1 MFDFYEYFF
10 FGGGCKG
17 HRNALADAKIT
28 KNWAGLNIFYTL
40 LNIVMN
46 MLKLNLPETMDT
58 RSSMLYLIS
67 SGHFAITRIKG
78 GKYDP
83 DGDLMNLNISD
94 MNNMTPYGL
103 PLNMGL
109 IDFTGK
115 SYGRFIPYTP
125 TNKDVANCAIVYWN
139 KKDVPPIYRI
149 LWYARRLMELQSSI
163 SAAISNLKG
172 TVVVRCEKEQEKIVK
187 SAWRAADEGLPV
199 IFTYNGSKD
208 FGNPPELLC
217 NNITGDVLKQ
227 LQETYD
233 KTIADFCGEFGVNA
247 NMVLNKLS
255 GVSDKELS
263 QNDERNDILINA
275 VLNSVKEGLKNASE
289 MFGEEMTVELSFE
302 KVYNENNEESDKE
315 GEDDVETEENI

>member
-1 MFDFYEYFF
+1 MFDFYEFFF

-17 HRNALADAKIT
+17 HRNALAEAKIN

-46 MLKLNLPETMDT
+46 MVKLNLPKTMDA

-67 SGHFAITRIKG
+67 SGHFAITRIKN

-83 DGDLMNLNISD
+83 EGDLMNLNISD

-125 TNKDVANCAIVYWN
+125 TNIDIANCAIVYWN

-149 LWYARRLMELQSSI
+149 LWYAKRLMELQSSI
-163 SAAISNLKG
+163 SASISNLKG
-172 TVVVRCEKEQEKIVK
+172 TVVVRCEKEQENVVK
-187 SAWRAADEGLPV
+187 QAWRAADEGLPV
-199 IFTYNGSKD
+199 IFTYKGAEN

-263 QNDERNDILINA
+263 QNDQRNEILS
-275 VLNSVKEGLKNASE
+275 NSVINSIRDGLNDAKMLFNEDMS
-289 MFGEEMTVELSFE
+289 VEFSFE
-302 KVYNENNEESDKE
+302 NMYNGDDENTEEE
-315 GEDDVETEENI
+315 VTEDVETE

>member
-1 MFDFYEYFF
+1 MFDFYDFFF
-10 FGGGCKG
+10 FGAGCAK
-17 HRNALADAKIT
+17 HRNALREAQIN

-40 LNIVMN
+40 MNIVMN
-46 MLKLNLPETMDT
+46 MLKVKLPETMDS
-58 RSSMLYLIS
+58 RSFMLYLIA
-67 SGHFAITRIKG
+67 SGHVAITRIKN

-83 DGDLMNLNISD
+83 EGELMNLNISD

-109 IDFTGK
+109 VDFTGK

-125 TNKDVANCAIVYWN
+125 TNRDIANCAIVYWN

-149 LWYARRLMELQSSI
+149 LWYARRLMELQASM
-163 SAAISNLKG
+163 SAAIANLKG
-172 TVVVRCEKEQEKIVK
+172 TVVVRCEKEQEKTVK
-187 SAWRAADEGLPV
+187 KAWLAASDGLPV
-199 IFTYNGSKD
+199 IFTFDGAKE

-217 NNITGDVLKQ
+217 NNISGDVLKQ

-263 QNDERNDILINA
+263 QNDERNEILSNSVIDSIREGLDNA
-275 VLNSVKEGLKNASE
+275 KMLFNEDMSVDFSYEKMYNESDDEISVKE
-289 MFGEEMTVELSFE
+289 
-302 KVYNENNEESDKE
+302 DI
-315 GEDDVETEENI
+315 EDDVERE

>member
-1 MFDFYEYFF
+1 MFDFYDFFF

-17 HRNALADAKIT
+17 HRNALAEAKIT

-46 MLKLNLPETMDT
+46 MLKLNLPETMDA
-58 RSSMLYLIS
+58 RSALLYLIS

-78 GKYDP
+78 GKFDKE
-83 DGDLMNLNISD
+83 GDLMNLNISD

-109 IDFTGK
+109 VDFTGK

-125 TNKDVANCAIVYWN
+125 TNRENADCVIVYWN

-149 LWYARRLMELQSSI
+149 LWYARRLMELQASI
-163 SAAISNLKG
+163 SASISNLKG
-172 TVVVRCEKEQEKIVK
+172 TVVVRCQKEQEKIVK

-199 IFTYNGSKD
+199 IFTYDGAKD

-217 NNITGDVLKQ
+217 NNITGDVLRQ

-233 KTIADFCGEFGVNA
+233 KTIADFCGEFGINA

-263 QNDERNDILINA
+263 QNDERNDILVNA
-275 VLNSVKEGLKNASE
+275 VLNSVKEGLQYATE
-289 MFGEEMTVELSFE
+289 LFGEEMSVELSYE
-302 KVYNENNEESDKE
+302 KLYNEEDENNGK
-315 GEDDVETEENI
+315 ETEDVQEEEDV